1 MGNRLCCGGSWS
13 CPSTFQKRN
22 KTGSQTRPTLNIL
35 KQQQLWQNGTK
46 DYETTAPMY
55 ERVLHPSVPQKKSSD
70 CTSEEN
76 DLHYA
81 DIHVLS
87 QMRPHSLKV
96 KCLRSESATEYATLR
111 FPQATPQYD
120 SNNGTLV

>member
-1 MGNRLCCGGSWS
+1 MASNLAGKTRFRVQRLDFTVHSFLRAAHRLS
-13 CPSTFQKRN
+13 RRE
-22 KTGSQTRPTLNIL
+22 TR
-35 KQQQLWQNGTK
+35 Q

>member
-1 MGNRLCCGGSWS
+1 
-13 CPSTFQKRN
+13 
-22 KTGSQTRPTLNIL
+22 
-35 KQQQLWQNGTK
+35 
-46 DYETTAPMY
+46 MY
-55 ERVLHPSVPQKKSSD
+55 EQVLQLPVSQKKSSD
-70 CTSEEN
+70 SASEEN

-87 QMRPHSLKV
+87 QMRPYSLKKV
-96 KCLRSESATEYATLR
+96 ECLHSESATEYATLR

>member
-1 MGNRLCCGGSWS
+1 
-13 CPSTFQKRN
+13 
-22 KTGSQTRPTLNIL
+22 
-35 KQQQLWQNGTK
+35 
-46 DYETTAPMY
+46 MY
-55 ERVLHPSVPQKKSSD
+55 EQVLHPSVPQKKSSD
-70 CTSEEN
+70 STSEEN

-87 QMRPHSLKV
+87 QMRPYSLKKV
-96 KCLRSESATEYATLR
+96 KCLRSETATEYATLR